1 VYGGLTAATLAMTA
15 VLAGRVLS
23 AAAGT
28 EVIQTILDSH
38 PEWFADVLERAAAH
52 RLQILYTQI
61 DTTTAT

>member
-1 VYGGLTAATLAMTA
+1 MTA

-38 PEWFADVLERAAAH
+38 PEWFADVLERADAH

-61 DTTTAT
+61 DITTAT